1 MRYVFFSAAGYR
13 SNQTG
18 LTSKVN
24 EYGGFWASIPN
35 DNQYSEFLTISVD
48 GTLNPQGRDLRSRGL
63 SIRPTL
69 DEY

>member
-1 MRYVFFSAAGYR
+1 M
-13 SNQTG
+13 
-18 LTSKVN
+18 
-24 EYGGFWASIPN
+24 IPN